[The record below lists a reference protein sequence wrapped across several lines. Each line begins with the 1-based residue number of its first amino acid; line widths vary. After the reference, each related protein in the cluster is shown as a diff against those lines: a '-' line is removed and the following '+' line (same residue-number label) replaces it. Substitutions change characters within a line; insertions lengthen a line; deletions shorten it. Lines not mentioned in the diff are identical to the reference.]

1 MARLYQK
8 TLFWRWASIIL
19 KGFFL
24 RLLLDLIFKL
34 IYRNYEIVWV
44 NYIGAMLLAAVI
56 VEGMRWINKGLD
68 RQHPWEGDTQRRFF
82 IQAGTNMLF
91 ALFVMLVLRLL
102 IVQRLIYPYEFIK
115 LSDELITHAL
125 VLFAVLIATLVDLGL
140 FLLNKWRFSL
150 AELERFKKENI
161 EFHFEMLKNQV
172 NPHFLF
178 NSLNTLSSLIYSNQ
192 DTAARFVRQLA
203 RVYRYVLEN
212 RDKEVISLK
221 EELNFLQS
229 FIYLVHLRFSENL
242 KVEINIPETMQEKL
256 IAPMTLQML
265 IENAIKHNVV
275 SQKKPL
281 TIQIYADMFDHI
293 TVTNNLQK
301 KEVREYSS
309 NIGLK
314 NISSR
319 YGFITERK
327 VIVEENPDYFKVRI
341 PLLEKV
347 YEMSMF
353 SQTPNGKNKKADAS
367 SI

>member
-1 MARLYQK
+1 MAPLYHK
-8 TLFWRWASIIL
+8 TMWWRWLSILL

-24 RLLLDLIFKL
+24 KLLLDLVFKL
-34 IYRNYEIVWV
+34 LYRNYQIVWTD
-44 NYIGAMLLAAVI
+44 YIGAILLAAVI
-56 VEGMRWINKGLD
+56 VEGMKQINKRLD
-68 RQHPWEGDTQRRFF
+68 VTYPWDGDTQRRFF
-82 IQAGTNMLF
+82 VQAGANMLL
-91 ALFVMLVLRLL
+91 ALLVMLVLRRLM
-102 IVQRLIYPYEFIK
+102 VQRLINPDEFVK
-115 LSDELITHAL
+115 LSDELIVNTV
-125 VLFAVLIATLVDLGL
+125 VLLAVLASTFVDLGL
-140 FLLNKWRFSL
+140 YLLNKWRFSL

-178 NSLNTLSSLIYSNQ
+178 NSLNTLSSLIYTNQ
-192 DTAARFVRQLA
+192 DTAAKFVRQLA

-221 EELNFLQS
+221 EELTFLQS
-229 FIYLVHLRFSENL
+229 FIYLIHLRFSENL
-242 KVEINIPETMQEKL
+242 KVEIDIPEKMQHKL

-265 IENAIKHNVV
+265 IENAIKHNIV
-275 SQKKPL
+275 SHKKPL

-319 YGFITERK
+319 YGFITDRK
-327 VIVEENPDYFKVRI
+327 IIIEENRDYFKVRV

-347 YEMSMF
+347 YETSML
-353 SQTPNGKNKKADAS
+353 SETANRINK
-367 SI
+367 

>member
-1 MARLYQK
+1 
-8 TLFWRWASIIL
+8 
-19 KGFFL
+19 
-24 RLLLDLIFKL
+24 
-34 IYRNYEIVWV
+34 VV
-44 NYIGAMLLAAVI
+44 V
-56 VEGMRWINKGLD
+56 
-68 RQHPWEGDTQRRFF
+68 
-82 IQAGTNMLF
+82 
-91 ALFVMLVLRLL
+91 
-102 IVQRLIYPYEFIK
+102 
-115 LSDELITHAL
+115 
-125 VLFAVLIATLVDLGL
+125 AVLISVLIDLGF

-178 NSLNTLSSLIYSNQ
+178 NSLNTLSSLIYANQ
-192 DTAARFVRQLA
+192 DTAAKFVRQLA

-221 EELNFLQS
+221 DELTFLQS
-229 FIYLVHLRFSENL
+229 YIYLINLRFSENL
-242 KVEINIPETMQEKL
+242 KVEIDIPEKMQQKYV
-256 IAPMTLQML
+256 APMTLQML

-293 TVTNNLQK
+293 TITNNLQK

-319 YGFITERK
+319 YGFITDRK
-327 VIVEENPDYFKVRI
+327 VIVEENPEYFKVRI
-341 PLLEKV
+341 PLLEKA
-347 YEMSMF
+347 YES
-353 SQTPNGKNKKADAS
+353 TDYRR
-367 SI
+367 

>member
-1 MARLYQK
+1 MLY
-8 TLFWRWASIIL
+8 
-19 KGFFL
+19 
-24 RLLLDLIFKL
+24 
-34 IYRNYEIVWV
+34 
-44 NYIGAMLLAAVI
+44 
-56 VEGMRWINKGLD
+56 
-68 RQHPWEGDTQRRFF
+68 
-82 IQAGTNMLF
+82 
-91 ALFVMLVLRLL
+91 ALFVMVVLRLM
-102 IVQRLIYPYEFIK
+102 IVQQMFALHEFIK
-115 LSDELITHAL
+115 LSDELITNAL
-125 VLFAVLIATLVDLGL
+125 VMVAILITTLVDLGL

-178 NSLNTLSSLIYSNQ
+178 NSLNTLSSLIYTNQ
-192 DTAARFVRQLA
+192 DTAAKFVRQLA

-221 EELNFLQS
+221 EELTFLQS
-229 FIYLVHLRFSENL
+229 FIYLIHLRFSENL
-242 KVEINIPETMQEKL
+242 KVEIEIPEKMQEKL

-301 KEVREYSS
+301 KVVREYSS

-319 YGFITERK
+319 YGFITDRK
-327 VIVEENPDYFKVRI
+327 IIIEETGKYFKVRV
-341 PLLEKV
+341 PLLDKV
-347 YEMSMF
+347 YES
-353 SQTPNGKNKKADAS
+353 TDYRR
-367 SI
+367 

>member
-1 MARLYQK
+1 M
-8 TLFWRWASIIL
+8 I
-19 KGFFL
+19 
-24 RLLLDLIFKL
+24 
-34 IYRNYEIVWV
+34 
-44 NYIGAMLLAAVI
+44 
-56 VEGMRWINKGLD
+56 
-68 RQHPWEGDTQRRFF
+68 
-82 IQAGTNMLF
+82 
-91 ALFVMLVLRLL
+91 VLRLI
-102 IVQRLIYPYEFIK
+102 IVQQLFSDDEFVK
-115 LSDELITHAL
+115 LSDELIINT
-125 VLFAVLIATLVDLGL
+125 VVVVAVLMATLVDLGL

-192 DTAARFVRQLA
+192 DTAAKFVRQLA

-221 EELNFLQS
+221 EELAFLQS

-242 KVEINIPETMQEKL
+242 KVEIDIPEKMQEKL

-265 IENAIKHNVV
+265 IENAIKHNIV

-301 KEVREYSS
+301 KVIREYSS

-319 YGFITERK
+319 YGFITDRK
-327 VIVEENPDYFKVRI
+327 VIIEESAENFKVRI
-341 PLLEKV
+341 PLLDKV
-347 YEMSMF
+347 YES
-353 SQTPNGKNKKADAS
+353 TDYRR
-367 SI
+367 